1 MTGMAERSRSRGLL
15 ASPLG
20 FAVHWGLPILFMLA
34 VTGVPHPVKT
44 WVWAVALVWMGG
56 ACLWNARRC
65 RRRHCYWTGPFF
77 LLMTLP
83 VLAYGY
89 GIVTLG
95 DEGWKWLGLSIG
107 VGTVVIT
114 AITERHGKYL

>member
-1 MTGMAERSRSRGLL
+1 MAERSRSRGLL